1 MKTKKFKLYLLIIL
15 AAGLPVYSCNDYLDT
30 TPVSAFDPTYI
41 YGNVQNAT
49 KALYGVYAQLGGDQA
64 YGIRVSMYYAYDN
77 DEMMGQGPGTADNE
91 RRDIAHYNVQPSNT
105 QLANPFNQLYR
116 GIENANN
123 AIAYIPLSDAYNNGT
138 DSDKKAMRQLLG
150 EALTLRAQFYYEL
163 IRNWGDVPATYVPAS
178 FTTDLFLAKTDRDE
192 IYDRLL
198 ADLADAA
205 TLVPWRS
212 QSGTNSDR
220 VTQGAVRG
228 LRARIAL
235 AAGGYSLHGT
245 QMTRRADY
253 QDLYTIARDETKA
266 IIDQGEHHLN
276 PSFQAVWKD
285 NICHHAFEPNGE
297 VIWEVGMSGG
307 SSATGDSKLAY
318 YNGPR
323 VAGKGNSALTILP
336 TTFYAYD
343 PNDTRRDVTCAIYDM
358 DASGN
363 LVARDLANIVD
374 GKYRRDWIQ
383 PSAFASTAQYF
394 ALNWVMLRYSDVL
407 LMFAEAENE
416 LNGGPTGAAI
426 AAYEEVRTRG
436 FGGNSGLIGTTPGN
450 QSGFFDAVVNER
462 LLELCGEGIRKYDLI
477 RWNLLGTK
485 LAEVKSKMT
494 DIINGVAPYDNVPTV
509 MYYAT
514 PAQPTLSWVTSF
526 YSPAP
531 GSPPP
536 GATSVNWKNATIQTT
551 LVDILAYAFTPG
563 KSELLPFHTT
573 TIDSNPNIIQNT
585 GY

>member
-1 MKTKKFKLYLLIIL
+1 MKKFKSYLLILL
-15 AAGLPVYSCNDYLDT
+15 AAGLPVCSCNDYLDV

-41 YGNVQNAT
+41 FGNVQNAT

-64 YGIRVSMYYAYDN
+64 YGIRISMYYAYDN

-123 AIAYIPLSDAYNNGT
+123 AIAYIPLSDVYNNGT

-163 IRNWGDVPATYVPAS
+163 IRNWGDVPATFVPAS
-178 FTTDLFLAKTDRDE
+178 FTTDLFLPKTDRDE
-192 IYDRLL
+192 IYDRIL
-198 ADLADAA
+198 ADLADAE

-212 QSGTNSDR
+212 QAGVNSDR
-220 VTQGAVRG
+220 ITQGAVRG

-235 AAGGYSLHGT
+235 SAGGYSLRGT
-245 QMTRRADY
+245 QMTRRSDY
-253 QDLYTIARDETKA
+253 LDLYTIARDETKA
-266 IIDQGEHHLN
+266 IIDQGEHRLN
-276 PSFQAVWKD
+276 PSFQAVWKEYIG
-285 NICHHAFEPNGE
+285 NHAFEPNGE

-307 SSATGDSKLAY
+307 SSATGDSKLGY

-336 TTFYAYD
+336 TTFYAFD

-374 GKYRRDWIQ
+374 GKYRRDWIV

-394 ALNWVMLRYSDVL
+394 GLNWVMLRYSDVL

-416 LNGGPTGAAI
+416 LSGGPTGAAI

-436 FGGNSGLIGTTPGN
+436 FGGNAGLIGTTPGD
-450 QSGFFDAVVNER
+450 QAGFFNAIVNER
-462 LLELCGEGIRKYDLI
+462 MLELTGEGIRKYDLL

-485 LAEVKSKMT
+485 LAEVKAKMT

-514 PAQPTLSWVTSF
+514 PATPTLNWVTSF
-526 YSPAP
+526 YTPAP

-536 GATSVNWKNATIQTT
+536 GSTSVNWRNAAIQTT
-551 LVDILAYAFTPG
+551 LIDILAYAFTPG

-573 TIDSNPNIIQNT
+573 TIDSNPNIIQNS

>member
-1 MKTKKFKLYLLIIL
+1 MKNFKSYLLIIL
-15 AAGLPVYSCNDYLDT
+15 AAGLPVYSCNDYLDV

-41 YGNVQNAT
+41 FGNVQNAT

-123 AIAYIPLSDAYNNGT
+123 AIAYIPLSDVYNNGSE
-138 DSDKKAMRQLLG
+138 SDKKAMRQLLG

-163 IRNWGDVPATYVPAS
+163 VRNWGDVPATYVPAS

-192 IYDRLL
+192 IYDRIL
-198 ADLADAA
+198 ADLADAEA
-205 TLVPWRS
+205 LVPWKS
-212 QSGTNSDR
+212 QAGVNGDR
-220 VTQGAVRG
+220 ITQGAVRG

-235 AAGGYSLHGT
+235 SAGGYSLHGT
-245 QMTRRADY
+245 QMTRRSDY
-253 QDLYTIARDETKA
+253 LDLYTIARDEAKA
-266 IIDQGEHHLN
+266 IMDQGEHHLN

-285 NICHHAFEPNGE
+285 NICHHAFEPTGE

-307 SSATGDSKLAY
+307 SSATGDSKLGY

-323 VAGKGNSALTILP
+323 VATKGNSALTILP
-336 TTFYAYD
+336 TTFYAFD

-374 GKYRRDWIQ
+374 GKYRRDWIV

-394 ALNWVMLRYSDVL
+394 GLNWVMLRYSDVL

-426 AAYEEVRTRG
+426 AAFEEVRTRG
-436 FGGNSGLIGTTPGN
+436 FGGNSGLIGTTPGD
-450 QSGFFDAVVNER
+450 QAGFFDAIVKER
-462 LLELCGEGIRKYDLI
+462 MLELCGEGIRKYDLI

-485 LAEVKSKMT
+485 LAEVKAKMT

-514 PAQPTLSWVTSF
+514 PATPALNWVTSF
-526 YSPAP
+526 YAPAP

-536 GATSVNWKNATIQTT
+536 GSTSVNWKNATIQTT